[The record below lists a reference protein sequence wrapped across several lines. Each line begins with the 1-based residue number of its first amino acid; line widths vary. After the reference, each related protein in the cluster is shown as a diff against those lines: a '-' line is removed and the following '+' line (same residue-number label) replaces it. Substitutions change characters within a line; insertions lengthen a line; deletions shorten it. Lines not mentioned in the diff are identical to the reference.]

1 MRLTTI
7 LILFFLFSQSSYSQ
21 KIVYDFSCM
30 ETDDASKA
38 INSAAELE
46 LSLLKTFGSSVSLS
60 EEIQLG
66 EKLLKEIKLK
76 NKLIESGSV
85 YHQVKQILIKLQ
97 NNIINPRGFNY
108 SIYVIDSEDL
118 NGFTCGG
125 KIFITTKMVQ
135 FCTNESEIAAVL
147 SHEIAH
153 NELSHIADN
162 ISREKTAS
170 IFGEIGDFTA
180 FFGSLLTTP
189 FNQRNEVH
197 SDLVGIDIMYKSG
210 YDICAVS
217 ALWERM
223 EANETKGDIIDKI
236 SSTHPNSTTRRSCS
250 INHISNNYSKICY

>member
-1 MRLTTI
+1 MRLLFSI
-7 LILFFLFSQSSYSQ
+7 LLILPTIGQAQ

-30 ETDDASKA
+30 ETDDASKV
-38 INSAAELE
+38 INTAAELE
-46 LSLLKTFGSSVSLS
+46 LSLLKSFGSSVSLS

-76 NKLIESGSV
+76 NKVFESGEV
-85 YHQVKQILIKLQ
+85 YQQVKQILIKLQ
-97 NNIINPRGFNY
+97 TNIVNPRGFNY
-108 SIYVIDSEDL
+108 LIYVIESQDL
-118 NGFTCGG
+118 NAFTCGG
-125 KIFITTKMVQ
+125 RIFITTKMVQ
-135 FCTNESEIAAVL
+135 FCTNESEIAAIL

-197 SDLVGIDIMYKSG
+197 SDLVGIDIMVKTG
-210 YDICAVS
+210 YDICAVPE
-217 ALWERM
+217 LWKRM
-223 EANETKGDIIDKI
+223 EANETRGDIIDKL
-236 SSTHPNSTTRRSCS
+236 SSTHPYSITRKSCS